1 MKDRIFTQDVSKQF
15 EFDAQVASVFDDML
29 ERSIPH
35 YKEVLGLIVDFCSY
49 NLQTPHRESQ
59 HLDVT
64 ESAES
69 HTNNSQTSQDSQSLD
84 SSNSPL
90 IYDLGSSTGTTL
102 LALSQT
108 LPLHTRFIGIDNSQ
122 AMVDKASLKA
132 QAYEAKIDF
141 VCADLLE
148 YNFLPSQVVIANYI
162 LQFIRPMQRAALLQ
176 KIYHSL
182 RNGGILIIS
191 EKMISHHRILDHQMI
206 ERYLRYK
213 SEQGGYSQTEISKKR
228 EALEN
233 VLVPFSLEEN
243 MALLKQTGFE
253 GIEVLFK
260 WVNFGTIIAKK

>member
-1 MKDRIFTQDVSKQF
+1 MKDRIFMQDVGKQF

-49 NLQTPHRESQ
+49 NLQIPQSPSRESIELQ
-59 HLDVT
+59 SSNVCG
-64 ESAES
+64 
-69 HTNNSQTSQDSQSLD
+69 DSQ
-84 SSNSPL
+84 PL
-90 IYDLGSSTGTTL
+90 VYDLGSSTGTTL
-102 LALSQT
+102 LALSQV
-108 LPLHTRFIGIDNSQ
+108 LPPHTHFVGIDNSQ
-122 AMVDKASLKA
+122 AMIDKASLKA
-132 QAYEAKIDF
+132 KAYGAKIDF

-148 YNFLPSQVVIANYI
+148 YDFLPSHIMIANYI
-162 LQFIRPMQRAALLQ
+162 LQFIRPMQRTTLLQ

-182 RNGGILIIS
+182 NNGGILIIS

-233 VLVPFSLEEN
+233 VLIPFSLEEN
-243 MALLKQTGFE
+243 ITLLKEVGFE